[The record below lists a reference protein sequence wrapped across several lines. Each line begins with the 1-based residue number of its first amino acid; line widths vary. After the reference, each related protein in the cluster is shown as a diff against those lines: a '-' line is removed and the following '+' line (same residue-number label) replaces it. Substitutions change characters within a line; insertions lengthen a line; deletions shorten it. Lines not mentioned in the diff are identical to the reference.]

1 MAVQIPFRE
10 EMDEIRSK
18 LWAES
23 AARVFET
30 AVDEQLE
37 FVNADGAKRAAAFA
51 VLRRKFDALTREYF
65 GRRSPWGTPEA
76 SDRDWTQ
83 HGPKKHFDA
92 AYRRFFPPLALVNIA
107 PLVAKAEGHA

>member
-1 MAVQIPFRE
+1 MSEAIQIPFRE

-23 AARVFET
+23 AARVFEV

-65 GRRSPWGTPEA
+65 SRRSPWNTPECT
-76 SDRDWTQ
+76 DRDWTQ
-83 HGPKKHFDA
+83 YGPSTLFKA
-92 AYRRFFPPLALVNIA
+92 TYRQFFPPLAL
-107 PLVAKAEGHA
+107 AKAEGR